1 MNDLDLSP
9 DFFVEWSADD
19 DFNSGK
25 IYHIKRNKT
34 GGSLSTPVA
43 RFFITS
49 ARIPAE
55 GFFPHRRLDCFVSDT
70 ALAPK
75 PEQLARDLFEVL
87 RSRGLIDEPTWL
99 GWHVAEERGGA
110 PFGEVFDF
118 D

>member
-9 DFFVEWSADD
+9 DFYINWSAGD
-19 DFNSGK
+19 DFRSGQ
-25 IYHIKRNKT
+25 IYHFKRNKT

-49 ARIPAE
+49 ARIAAE
-55 GFFPHRRLDCFVSDT
+55 GFFPHHRLDCFISNTELV
-70 ALAPK
+70 LK
-75 PEQLARDLFEVL
+75 PEQLARDLFEAL
-87 RSRGLIDEPTWL
+87 KSSGLVGEPTWL

-110 PFGEVFDF
+110 PYGEVFDF